1 VSGVSNH
8 HLDEDHKGFEKQLFI
23 SSSVYDVAHEV
34 AVASSIQGCESV
46 AGRRKVRLCVHQ
58 AFCYAL
64 EAVCFLN
71 LGSV

>member
-1 VSGVSNH
+1 MSDKGND
-8 HLDEDHKGFEKQLFI
+8 HLDEDSKGVDKLFI
-23 SSSVYDVAHEV
+23 SSSVADVAHEV
-34 AVASSIQGCESV
+34 AVASAIQGCKSI
-46 AGRRKVRLCVHQ
+46 AGRRKVRFWVRQ